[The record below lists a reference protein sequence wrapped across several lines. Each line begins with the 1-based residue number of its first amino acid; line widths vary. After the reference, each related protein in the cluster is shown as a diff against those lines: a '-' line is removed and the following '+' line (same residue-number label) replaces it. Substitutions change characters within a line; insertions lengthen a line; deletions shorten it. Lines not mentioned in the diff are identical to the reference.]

1 MYVGGQAPSP
11 PSLASASAASAPTAY
26 AAQPAFQLPAAYAA
40 SAGAYQP
47 GYGAPAGYQAASAQA
62 AAPPYLASQTADRS
76 QRPID
81 PYRDSLRL
89 VLFAFGILLIG
100 AFCTPLSG
108 APSFHWNTILDAA
121 QMEAKLPALL
131 LAVVGV
137 MAIVLA
143 SLPLPSAV
151 RGILAAAFAAAALM
165 TPLLSVSFPP
175 WRAALPLFAPLL
187 LLPGLLLRQEYRAQL
202 LPRLLVTAG
211 ALAIIA
217 AAAIPDHGQVPLLA
231 MVDRI
236 IDLSG
241 TAKVQPI
248 LALAA
253 LALVVLSLLA
263 WLPAPSSG
271 GAKVIAWLLLFM
283 PAAMHFQGLILGESL
298 VDAIRA
304 APYTAAMSWAP
315 EVAYLAILAYGL
327 AAALGK
333 IFEPA

>member
-1 MYVGGQAPSP
+1 MYVGGQSPSP
-11 PSLASASAASAPTAY
+11 PALASSAASAPTAY
-26 AAQPAFQLPAAYAA
+26 AAQPAFQLPPAYAA

-47 GYGAPAGYQAASAQA
+47 GYGAQAGYQSAPAVAS
-62 AAPPYLASQTADRS
+62 PPYLASQTADRS

-89 VLFAFGILLIG
+89 VLFVFGILLIG

-121 QMEAKLPALL
+121 QMEAKLPALF

-151 RGILAAAFAAAALM
+151 RGILSALFAAAALL
-165 TPLLSVSFPP
+165 TPLLSVGFPP
-175 WRAALPLFAPLL
+175 WRPALTLFAPLL

-202 LPRLLVTAG
+202 LPRLLVTVG
-211 ALAIIA
+211 ALAILA
-217 AAAIPDHGQVPLLA
+217 AVAIPEQGQVPLLGL
-231 MVDRI
+231 VDRV
-236 IDLSG
+236 IDLPG

-248 LALAA
+248 LGL
-253 LALVVLSLLA
+253 LLLLFVLLSLLA

-271 GAKVIAWLLLFM
+271 GAKLLAWLLIFF
-283 PAAMHFQGLILGESL
+283 PAALHFQGLILGESL
-298 VDAIRA
+298 VDAIKA
-304 APYTAAMSWAP
+304 APYQAAMGWAP
-315 EVAYLAILAYGL
+315 EVAYPAVLAYGL
-327 AAALGK
+327 SAALGK
-333 IFEPA
+333 IFEPS